1 MEMESSMKSM
11 MLFIVISALFLTLGC
26 NYDYGKYGKDKKDT
40 NTEQKSEEG
49 TAANWQGK
57 LEGDYVAII

>member
-11 MLFIVISALFLTLGC
+11 MLFIVTSALLLTLGC

-40 NTEQKSEEG
+40 NTEQKSEEVSPVEQKSEEG
-49 TAANWQGK
+49 TPS
-57 LEGDYVAII
+57 D

>member
-11 MLFIVISALFLTLGC
+11 MLFIVTSALLLTLGC

-49 TAANWQGK
+49 TAATDKGS
-57 LEGDYVAII
+57 